1 MRSKLPFLAVSLAA
15 TAGSAVAA
23 IERLDLKQMVAKS
36 EGAVV
41 GEIRDVYV
49 TAHELP
55 DAGLLLF
62 THLRIVGMDLYAG
75 APADVT
81 VSFVGGELAGVAKY
95 SSEQPTA
102 AEARLGNRVV
112 AFYKYEETMGG
123 IGGGGMNALYAAHG
137 GIFSVLS
144 GPKGEVVLGKGEGYA
159 VETNV
164 LLEPFRAQAAA
175 LRPPK

>member
-1 MRSKLPFLAVSLAA
+1 MKPSIPVRVVSVLLVAVAGTAA
-15 TAGSAVAA
+15 AA

-41 GEIRDVYV
+41 GEIRDSYV
-49 TAHELP
+49 TAHEIP
-55 DAGLLLF
+55 DAGILLF
-62 THLRIVGMDLYAG
+62 THLRVVGMDLYSG
-75 APADVT
+75 AEADVT
-81 VSFVGGELAGVAKY
+81 VSFVGGELDGFAKY

-102 AEARLGNRVV
+102 AESRPGNKVV
-112 AFYKYEETMGG
+112 AFYKSDETMGG
-123 IGGGGMNALYAAHG
+123 VGMNALYAAHG

-144 GPKGEVVLGKGEGYA
+144 GPRGDVVLGKGEGYA

-164 LLEPFRAQAAA
+164 LLEPLRAQAAA